1 MKANKSTGMTV
12 FGIIVTVFS
21 AMANLLHLPWF
32 IHILAE
38 QVKTGWGGG
47 TNIELAV
54 LYPWIIEFL
63 SLPVLIAG
71 IVFTILSF
79 RKRPAL
85 GLFISGATLTLIL
98 FLQTV
103 LLNIFLFF

>member
-1 MKANKSTGMTV
+1 MKANKSTGMTE
-12 FGIIVTVFS
+12 FCILFTVFS
-21 AMANLLHLPWF
+21 AIANLCHLPWF
-32 IHILAE
+32 IWVAVE
-38 QVKTGWGGG
+38 KYSGSM
-47 TNIELAV
+47 NISLAV

-63 SLPVLIAG
+63 SLPALVAG

>member
-21 AMANLLHLPWF
+21 EIANLCHLPWF
-32 IHILAE
+32 IWVAVE
-38 QVKTGWGGG
+38 KYSGSM
-47 TNIELAV
+47 NISLAV

-63 SLPVLIAG
+63 SLPALVAG

-79 RKRPAL
+79 RKRPVL

>member
-1 MKANKSTGMTV
+1 MSAKYSTGATI

-32 IHILAE
+32 IWVAAE
-38 QVKTGWGGG
+38 KYSGSM
-47 TNIELAV
+47 NISLGV

-71 IVFTILSF
+71 IVFTVLSF
-79 RKRPAL
+79 RRRPAL
-85 GLFISGATLTLIL
+85 GLFISGAALTLIL
-98 FLQTV
+98 FLQAV
-103 LLNIFLFF
+103 ILNIFLFF